1 MKSQMTKLYSGFCF
15 LVGICLILS
24 PLSAQVKSSIITGT
38 VTDSKGAVVSKAT
51 VTVTNQE
58 TGARSV
64 TKTTDVGD
72 YTVPYLPVGVYT
84 LEVQVAG
91 FETYLKTGISLL
103 SATGVRED
111 VSLVVGSA
119 TTTVS
124 VRADAL
130 ALQTENATVQD
141 TVDKQLIATLPNIN
155 GNPLYY
161 ATLDAG
167 VVPTPNMYNSQ
178 ALGVGFT
185 DRQAMSA
192 VRINGGELGSDD
204 VQLDGLS
211 VQGAAWH
218 ETAVVPN
225 PDSLQE
231 VRVTANTFTAET
243 GDAQAVISMNTKSGT
258 NQFHG
263 DLNYMIRN
271 EDLNANGLYNNAHG
285 VARPEYRL
293 LQGGGSV
300 GGPVIIPRLFNGK
313 EKLFFFASYLKLTH
327 SEPVTYQGHV
337 PTDLEREGNFSQTMV
352 ADNNGNPVN
361 VNLYNPFTATLVP
374 GSTTLFQ
381 RQIYPNAIVT
391 NPNQYGEAILKGY
404 PEPNH
409 PAADAFQ
416 NDNYYFSGTQP
427 EVRQSL
433 NTRVDYRLSQKQT
446 FYFTGGLSKGS
457 SAPPNLWG
465 AKSIFKNENWP
476 GLTSDDNPYGA
487 FGDTIV
493 INPTTVVDV
502 RYGVTRI
509 NTQSRTPPSTGVN
522 DSQYGLP
529 ANAGA
534 LTVDAGDAPVIGNFP
549 SQDGAYYDGLSV
561 LNQPWWDNKSE
572 HQTNHAV
579 TGSLTKELGK
589 WTLKG
594 GAEYRVY
601 LGNWADLEFPTATL
615 GVDGISTGAS
625 GVGQLSLINGY
636 NAPQIT
642 NPADRG
648 VSLAS
653 AIVGTLGWG
662 MPSGSSPV
670 EALAAKYVALYTQNN
685 WRVSKKWD
693 LSLGLRYEVQPGPTD
708 RFNRMSS
715 VNLGAQNPFAK
726 GPFINPR
733 SGLGL
738 LTFPGVGGIDRNLYQ
753 TSYNNFSPRL
763 GVTYQF
769 DNSTVVRAGYGR
781 NYLPSNTGFNANGLI
796 YGTTPFSPGADPIP
810 FGLTQTGLPVGT
822 FDQPQN
828 TEIIPEAGAK
838 QAPSI
843 YGNNS
848 SGSGVD
854 IFDRYGYKTG
864 VTDQWN
870 FTIERRFGPQWLVS
884 VGYIGSRSANLPW
897 RQFAING
904 PWNIPTST
912 LQSWRNTWVASNGTN
927 DPSQAQV
934 PNPLP
939 ALVGQAAGPISQTN
953 LTAMQAQE
961 SYLPF
966 LGQTISESYGSSNYN
981 SLSIRGQHAYS
992 HGLLLRLNYTWAKT
1006 MGNTGGPGSQTF
1018 AESQMGG
1025 STPGNGGVDY
1035 LNHQRNY
1042 SLLDFDTPNRF
1053 VAALTYTLPFER
1065 GMALDPGNPILRAV
1079 IGGWQVTSA
1088 TTVEDGMP
1096 WGPSCGGTL
1105 NGRCNV
1111 VSGEPVEVPKALQH
1125 WYGGATSVTL
1135 PDGRTITPGAY
1146 TFLKWNPDRFTQP
1159 VVEFPNGSYAVDQYT
1174 SGSTAMTEGDLRS
1187 PIFSNTNISVIRKF
1201 ALGERASLNIHADA
1215 TNAFNR
1221 SNFQPYAANTS
1232 VSSILAAG
1240 GGATV
1245 GQNANAS
1252 FGTLSQSF
1260 LEPRQLT
1267 LTLRLDF

>member
-1 MKSQMTKLYSGFCF
+1 MKSHMMKFYRGFCV
-15 LVGICLILS
+15 LLGICLIIS
-24 PLSAQVKSSIITGT
+24 PLSAQVKSSAITGT
-38 VTDSKGAVVSKAT
+38 VTDPNAAVVSNAK
-51 VTVTNQE
+51 VTVTNEE
-58 TGARSV
+58 TGVSAE
-64 TKTTDVGD
+64 TKTTDKGD

-84 LEVQVAG
+84 LEVNVTG
-91 FETYLKTGISLL
+91 FKTYRKTGIALV
-103 SATGVRED
+103 SATVIRED
-111 VSLVVGSA
+111 VPLAVGS
-119 TTTVS
+119 TTSTVS
-124 VRADAL
+124 VKADAL
-130 ALQTENATVQD
+130 ALQTESATVQD
-141 TVDKQLIATLPNIN
+141 TIDKKLIATLPNIN

-161 ATLDAG
+161 ASLDAG
-167 VVPTPNMYNSQ
+167 VVPAPNMYNSQ

-192 VRINGGELGSDD
+192 IRINGGELGSDD

-218 ETAVVPN
+218 ETGVVPN

-258 NQFHG
+258 NEFHG

-271 EDLNANGLYNNAHG
+271 EDLNANGFYNNAHG
-285 VARPEYRL
+285 VARPAYRL

-300 GGPVIIPRLFNGK
+300 GGPVIIPKLFNGR
-313 EKLFFFASYLKLTH
+313 EKLFFFVSYLKLTH
-327 SEPVTYQGHV
+327 SEPITYQGHV
-337 PTDLEREGNFSQTMV
+337 PTDLERTGDFSQTMV
-352 ADNNGNPVN
+352 PDNNGNPVN
-361 VNLYNPFTATLVP
+361 VNIYNPFTATPVP

-381 RQIYPNAIVT
+381 RQIYPNAKVT
-391 NPNQYGEAILKGY
+391 NPDPYGLAILKGY

-409 PAADAFQ
+409 AAADAYQ

-427 EVRQSL
+427 EGRQSL
-433 NTRVDYRLSQKQT
+433 NARVDYRLDQHQSI
-446 FYFTGGLSKGS
+446 YFTGGFSKGS
-457 SAPPNLWG
+457 SAPPNMWG
-465 AKSIFKNENWP
+465 ANSIFKNENWP

-487 FGDTIV
+487 IGDTIV
-493 INPTTVVDV
+493 LNPTTVVDV

-509 NTQSRTPPSTGVN
+509 NTQSRTPPTTGID
-522 DSQYGLP
+522 DSQFGLP
-529 ANAGA
+529 SNVGA

-549 SQDGAYYDGLSV
+549 SSDGAYFNGLSV

-579 TGSLTKELGK
+579 TGSLTKQLGR

-615 GVDGISTGAS
+615 GVSGISTGAS
-625 GVGQLSLINGY
+625 GVGELSLINGY
-636 NAPQIT
+636 NAPQIAD
-642 NPADRG
+642 PADRG
-648 VSLAS
+648 VSLATPV
-653 AIVGTLGWG
+653 VGTLGWG

-670 EALAAKYVALYTQNN
+670 EALAAKYVAFYTQNN
-685 WRVSKKWD
+685 WRVNKKLD
-693 LSLGLRYEVQPGPTD
+693 LSLGLRYEVQPGPTE
-708 RFNRMSS
+708 RYNRMSS
-715 VNLGAQNPFAK
+715 VDLRAQNPFTT
-726 GPFINPR
+726 GTLTNPQ
-733 SGLGL
+733 SVLGL
-738 LTFPGVGGIDRNLYQ
+738 LTFPGVGGIDRNLYE
-753 TSYNNFSPRL
+753 TSYNNVSPRL
-763 GVTYQF
+763 GVSYQF
-769 DNSTVVRAGYGR
+769 DNSTVIRGGYGR

-796 YGTTPFSPGADPIP
+796 YGTSPFSAGADPIP
-810 FGLTQTGLPVGT
+810 YGLTQNGLPAGT

-828 TEIIPEAGAK
+828 TLIIPAAGAT

-864 VTDQWN
+864 FTDQWN
-870 FTIERRFGPQWLVS
+870 FMVERRFGSEWLVS
-884 VGYIGSRSANLPW
+884 AGYIASRSANLPW

-904 PWNIPTST
+904 PWNVPSGT
-912 LQSWRNTWVASNGTN
+912 LQSWRDTWVASNGTN
-927 DPSQAQV
+927 DPSQTQV
-934 PNPLP
+934 PNPLS
-939 ALVGQAAGPISQTN
+939 ALVGKASGPISQTN

-992 HGLLLRLNYTWAKT
+992 HGLLLMLNYTWAKT

-1025 STPGNGGVDY
+1025 STPSNGGVDY
-1035 LNHQRNY
+1035 INRQQNY
-1042 SLLDFDTPNRF
+1042 SLLGFDTPNRF
-1053 VAALTYTLPFER
+1053 VAAISYALPFER
-1065 GMALDPGNPILRAV
+1065 GAAFDPGNAVARAL
-1079 IGGWQVTSA
+1079 IGGWQLSSA
-1088 TTVEDGMP
+1088 TTVQTGMP
-1096 WGPSCGGTL
+1096 WGPNCGGTL

-1111 VSGEPVEVPKALQH
+1111 VSGEPLEVPKSLQR
-1125 WYGGATSVTL
+1125 WYDGSTGVTL
-1135 PDGRTITPGAY
+1135 PDGRSIIPGAY

-1159 VVEFPNGSYAVDQYT
+1159 VAQFPNGSYAVDQYT
-1174 SGSTAMTEGDLRS
+1174 SGTTAMTEGDLRS
-1187 PIFSNTNISVIRKF
+1187 PIFSNTNISIIRKF
-1201 ALGERASLNIHADA
+1201 ALGERTSLNLHIDA

-1221 SNFQPYAANTS
+1221 SNFQPSSVNAS
-1232 VSSILAAG
+1232 VSSILTPG
-1240 GGATV
+1240 GSATV
-1245 GQNANAS
+1245 GQNANTN

-1267 LTLRLDF
+1267 VMLRLDF